1 MYNNYITRCGGLAQ
15 LVEHLLCTQGVRS
28 SNLLS
33 STNKK
38 RRPSF
43 EGLLFLDIIVIY
55 WVVWLLQMVRLFRAV
70 HFEILFRKSAEKL
83 GKNFFKIP
91 VTWKFLIDSKK
102 TQRSELVF
110 QFFWLRCNVSVPWRI
125 LTRLSKANAVPVKN
139 LTEWSFYER
148 KNVME
153 CKDFRQ

>member
-1 MYNNYITRCGGLAQ
+1 MRGISSAGRAPALHAGGQEFESPILHQ
-15 LVEHLLCTQGVRS
+15 LKNKTFFWRS
-28 SNLLS
+28 Y
-33 STNKK
+33 
-38 RRPSF
+38 F
-43 EGLLFLDIIVIY
+43 FLGIIVIY
-55 WVVWLLQMVRLFRAV
+55 WVLWLLQMVWLFRAV

-110 QFFWLRCNVSVPWRI
+110 QFFWLWCNVSVPWRI
-125 LTRLSKANAVPVKN
+125 LTRLSKTNAVPVKKN